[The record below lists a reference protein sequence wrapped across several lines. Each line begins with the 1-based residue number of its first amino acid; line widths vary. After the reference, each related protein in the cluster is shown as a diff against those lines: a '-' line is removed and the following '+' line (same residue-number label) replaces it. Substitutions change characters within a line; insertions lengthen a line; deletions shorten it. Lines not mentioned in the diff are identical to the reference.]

1 MRIKFYPQAAFILGY
16 IKASCVRSKQREFLR
31 KVKGRGVGFARE
43 VYRLAKTV
51 EWQLAWLS
59 DNKLCTHT
67 SHLASEQGNSPTSNK
82 ALVQPYL

>member
-16 IKASCVRSKQREFLR
+16 IKASCVRSKQHEFLR

-51 EWQLAWLS
+51 EWQLAWLG

-67 SHLASEQGNSPTSNK
+67 SHLASEQSNSPTSNK
-82 ALVQPYL
+82 AFAQPYL